1 MNKSKKI
8 AVVTGGA
15 GFIGSHLTKELLSR
29 GYDVRVIDT
38 LVAGKREN
46 VPAGASLHVVD
57 VQDAE
62 ALPALLADA
71 RVVYHLAA
79 LPRVEYSIQHP
90 AETHGVNVTG
100 TVNVLASVGKEAR
113 VVLASSAAVYGDT
126 DAPLLSEDLPAA
138 PVSPYGLHKYVSE
151 RYLALANVLYG
162 TQTVSLRFFNV
173 YGPGLDPEGPYAL
186 VVGKFLKL
194 RKEGKSLTITGDG
207 TQTRDFIHVRDI
219 VVALIAAG
227 ESSAVGKGEV
237 INIGTGHGT
246 SVNELAD
253 AFGGAR
259 EYLPPRIEPK
269 NSRADVARA
278 KNLLDFSAETALAEG
293 IAELKR
299 EWGII

>member
-1 MNKSKKI
+1 M
-8 AVVTGGA
+8 
-15 GFIGSHLTKELLSR
+15 
-29 GYDVRVIDT
+29 
-38 LVAGKREN
+38 
-46 VPAGASLHVVD
+46 
-57 VQDAE
+57 
-62 ALPALLADA
+62 
-71 RVVYHLAA
+71 
-79 LPRVEYSIQHP
+79 
-90 AETHGVNVTG
+90 
-100 TVNVLASVGKEAR
+100 
-113 VVLASSAAVYGDT
+113 
-126 DAPLLSEDLPAA
+126 
-138 PVSPYGLHKYVSE
+138 
-151 RYLALANVLYG
+151 
-162 TQTVSLRFFNV
+162 